1 MTGETSQGVVRDI
14 AEMWQ
19 SLLDLDH
26 VAAADDFFDIGGSSI
41 TAIRLVP
48 LLQERFGVEPDITV
62 IFDHP
67 TPVELA
73 RALATLITEQRVG
86 P

>member
-26 VAAADDFFDIGGSSI
+26 VSTADDFFDIGGSSI

-67 TPVELA
+67 TPAELA
-73 RALATLITEQRVG
+73 RALATLIMEQRVG